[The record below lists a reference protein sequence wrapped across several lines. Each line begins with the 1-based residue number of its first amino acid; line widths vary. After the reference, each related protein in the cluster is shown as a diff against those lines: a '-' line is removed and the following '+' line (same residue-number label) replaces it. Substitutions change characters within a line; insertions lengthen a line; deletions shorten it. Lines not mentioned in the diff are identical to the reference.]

1 MERVLYTEV
10 TESTFRPAASF
21 VGNRSFISTQF
32 SNDVSYE
39 ELRKSRIQNLPN
51 YKKTNLG
58 DNLPFVVVFQ
68 TIEIERLSAEIESN
82 RIKIKEFERQIFN
95 AQNYEVQI
103 RELTEKCFSLENERS
118 KYAEE
123 TEKLNLICHQLY
135 TELEDWKRKYAEI
148 DLTLK
153 DKYEIERSKNN
164 ELAQDIERWKARYM
178 ASEKSKAQE
187 LEDLRQMMES
197 QRKSVVDR

>member
-1 MERVLYTEV
+1 MERVLYTEI
-10 TESTFRPAASF
+10 TESTYRPAASF
-21 VGNRSFISTQF
+21 IGNRSFISTQF
-32 SNDVSYE
+32 SNDASYD

-51 YKKTNLG
+51 YRKTNLG

-123 TEKLNLICHQLY
+123 TEKLNMICHQLY

-153 DKYEIERSKNN
+153 DKYEMERNRNN
-164 ELAQDIERWKARYM
+164 ELAQDIERWKSRYM
-178 ASEKSKAQE
+178 AA
-187 LEDLRQMMES
+187 
-197 QRKSVVDR
+197 

>member
-1 MERVLYTEV
+1 
-10 TESTFRPAASF
+10 
-21 VGNRSFISTQF
+21 
-32 SNDVSYE
+32 
-39 ELRKSRIQNLPN
+39 
-51 YKKTNLG
+51 
-58 DNLPFVVVFQ
+58 
-68 TIEIERLSAEIESN
+68 
-82 RIKIKEFERQIFN
+82 
-95 AQNYEVQI
+95 VQI

-135 TELEDWKRKYAEI
+135 TELEEWKRKYAEI

-153 DKYEIERSKNN
+153 DKYEIERNKNN

-178 ASEKSKAQE
+178 AAEKSKAQE